1 MFFMEALSDDK
12 KWRRDFFY
20 YCIYY
25 IDVFYV
31 KGDMK
36 INKII
41 YIFVFVTAMGVL
53 PAKAQEGSL
62 GVSEVELMTK
72 RYTDAYDSLMNSFY
86 LRKFAHSRLLS
97 NRELSLEEFDALPD
111 SVIAARLGAL
121 HTVIPMTFNS
131 EVRSYIRFYLK
142 YMSRRLDVMLSL
154 GQYYHPLFEEALSR
168 YGVPEELKYLTIV
181 ESAMNPMA
189 TSRVGAAGLWQF
201 MYSTGK
207 LYGLEVN
214 SVVDER
220 RDVYKS
226 TFAAAHF
233 LSDLYRVFDD
243 WTLAIAAY
251 NCGPGNINK
260 AIARSGGKRDFWE
273 IYYFLPRETRGY
285 IPAFIAVTY
294 VMNYYREHG
303 LRPEEVKAP
312 VHTDTLMLERDVLMT
327 YVEEMTGVDDEEL
340 RTLNP
345 QYRADYIPASSG
357 RYSLCL
363 PVGKM
368 ELFIAN
374 QDSIYA
380 RSLDSL
386 SRRPIAVEPVKVKGE
401 KGKGK
406 GGNKGGEGRYHTV
419 KKGETL
425 SAVARKYGL
434 SVQQLKKMNSL
445 KRDQINVGQRLRVK
459 S

>member
-1 MFFMEALSDDK
+1 MNLK
-12 KWRRDFFY
+12 KN
-20 YCIYY
+20 CILYL
-25 IDVFYV
+25 VA
-31 KGDMK
+31 ML
-36 INKII
+36 
-41 YIFVFVTAMGVL
+41 TAVAPL
-53 PAKAQEGSL
+53 AAQPAQQA
-62 GVSEVELMTK
+62 SEVELMTK
-72 RYTDAYDSLMNSFY
+72 RYTDAYDSLINSYY
-86 LRKFAHSRLLS
+86 LRQLSHNRLLGG
-97 NRELSLEEFDALPD
+97 RELSLEEFDALPD
-111 SVIAARLGAL
+111 SVLAARLAAL

-131 EVRSYIRFYLK
+131 EVRSYIRFYLR

-154 GQYYHPLFEEALSR
+154 SQYYHPLFEDALSR
-168 YGVPEELKYLTIV
+168 YGVPEELKYLAIV

-220 RDVYKS
+220 RDTYKS
-226 TFAAAHF
+226 TYAAAHF
-233 LSDLYRVFDD
+233 LSDLHKVFDD

-251 NCGPGNINK
+251 NCGPGNISK

-294 VMNYYREHG
+294 VMNYYHLHG
-303 LRPEEVKAP
+303 LRPEEIKAP
-312 VHTDTLMLERDVLMT
+312 VRTDTLMLSGDVLLT
-327 YVEEMTGVDDEEL
+327 YVEQFTGVEGDEL

-363 PVGKM
+363 PTSRL
-368 ELFIAN
+368 ELFIAH

-380 RSLDSL
+380 RSQDSL
-386 SRRPIAVEPVKVKGE
+386 MRRPVTVEPVKVASK
-401 KGKGK
+401 KAAK
-406 GGNKGGEGRYHTV
+406 GGGSGRYHTV

-425 SAVARKYGL
+425 SSISRKYGL
-434 SVQQLKKMNSL
+434 SVQHLKKINGL
-445 KRDQINVGQRLRVK
+445 KRDQITVGQRLKVRG
-459 S
+459 

>member
-1 MFFMEALSDDK
+1 MGGKMAFFRVGK
-12 KWRRDFFY
+12 FFFSR
-20 YCIYY
+20 IYY
-25 IDVFYV
+25 MAIFAV
-31 KGDMK
+31 KETMNIRK
-36 INKII
+36 YI
-41 YIFVFVTAMGVL
+41 YIFIVL
-53 PAKAQEGSL
+53 LVGGTSQMSAQ
-62 GVSEVELMTK
+62 SEVELMTK
-72 RYTDAYDSLMNSFY
+72 RYTDAYDSLINSFY
-86 LRKFAHSRLLS
+86 LRQFSHNRLLS
-97 NRELSLEEFDALPD
+97 SRELSLEEFDAIPD
-111 SVIAARLGAL
+111 SVIARRLSSL

-142 YMSRRLDVMLSL
+142 YMSRRLDVMMSL
-154 GQYYHPLFEEALSR
+154 GQYYHPMFEDALNR

-214 SVVDER
+214 SLVDER

-226 TFAAAHF
+226 TEAAAHF
-233 LSDLYRVFDD
+233 LSDLHRVFDD

-251 NCGPGNINK
+251 NCGP
-260 AIARSGGKRDFWE
+260 A
-273 IYYFLPRETRGY
+273 
-285 IPAFIAVTY
+285 AFIAVTY
-294 VMNYYREHG
+294 VMNYYQAHG
-303 LRPEEVKAP
+303 LRPVGVKAP
-312 VHTDTLMLERDVLMT
+312 VRTDTLMLTSDVLMGF
-327 YVEEMTGVDDEEL
+327 VEEYTGVGDEEL

-345 QYRADYIPASSG
+345 QYRTDFIPASTG

-363 PVGKM
+363 PTSKM

-380 RSLDSL
+380 HSQDSL
-386 SRRPIAVEPVKVKGE
+386 SRRPLVVEPE
-401 KGKGK
+401 KSGKGAK
-406 GGNKGGEGRYHTV
+406 GGGGRYHTV

-425 SAVARKYGL
+425 SSVARKYGI
-434 SVQQLKKMNSL
+434 SVKKLKELNGLKK
-445 KRDQINVGQRLRVK
+445 DTITVGQRLRVK

>member
-1 MFFMEALSDDK
+1 
-12 KWRRDFFY
+12 
-20 YCIYY
+20 
-25 IDVFYV
+25 
-31 KGDMK
+31 MK
-36 INKII
+36 LRISI
-41 YIFVFVTAMGVL
+41 YILFATLVCGAGSVQ
-53 PAKAQEGSL
+53 AQ
-62 GVSEVELMTK
+62 SEVEMMTK
-72 RYTDAYDSLMNSFY
+72 RYTDAYDSLINSFY
-86 LRKFAHSRLLS
+86 LRQFSHSRLLS
-97 NRELSLEEFDALPD
+97 SREFNLDEFDALPD
-111 SVIAARLGAL
+111 SVIAARLAAL

-131 EVRSYIRFYLK
+131 EVRSYIRFYLR

-154 GQYYHPLFEEALSR
+154 GQYYHPMFEDALSR

-226 TFAAAHF
+226 TYAAAHF
-233 LSDLYRVFDD
+233 ISDLHGVFDD

-260 AIARSGGKRDFWE
+260 AIARSGGKRNFWE

-294 VMNYYREHG
+294 VMNYYQEHG
-303 LRPEEVKAP
+303 LRPVAVKVP
-312 VHTDTLMLERDVLMT
+312 VRTDTVMVERDVLLEF
-327 YVEEMTGVDDEEL
+327 VEEMTGVDDEEL

-345 QYRADYIPASSG
+345 QYRADYIPGSTG
-357 RYSLCL
+357 RYPLCL
-363 PVGKM
+363 PTTKM

-386 SRRPIAVEPVKVKGE
+386 SRRPRSVEPERGRGGDRGKVKS
-401 KGKGK
+401 GK
-406 GGNKGGEGRYHTV
+406 KGGEGKYHTV
-419 KKGETL
+419 RKGETL
-425 SAVARKYGL
+425 SSVARQYGL
-434 SVQQLKKMNSL
+434 SVQKLKKMNGL
-445 KRDQINVGQRLRVK
+445 RRDQINVGQRLKVRG
-459 S
+459 